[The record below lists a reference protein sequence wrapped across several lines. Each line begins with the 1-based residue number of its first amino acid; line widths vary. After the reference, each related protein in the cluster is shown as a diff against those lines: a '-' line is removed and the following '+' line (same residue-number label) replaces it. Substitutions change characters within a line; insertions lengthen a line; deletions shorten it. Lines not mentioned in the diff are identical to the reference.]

1 MATILDARTLPDG
14 TSVAPD
20 LAIIGGGPAGI
31 SLALALKDTP
41 FNILLLEAGGR
52 EFDPAVQDAYK
63 GSQEGDLPYLSLSEQ
78 SRLRYFGGSSNHWGG
93 WSRPLDAVD
102 FEKRDWI
109 AHSGWPFGLEALR
122 PYFPRAQALCET
134 GAWLYD
140 QIPLRLPNDSVIPL
154 GPGGV
159 YTSWFQF
166 SQTKGGLGHTH
177 FGERYEGDLKATPRV
192 TTWLNAAVTAL
203 RLSANAQTID
213 RLELRA
219 GGNRLTVRPRFTVL
233 AGGAME
239 NARLLLAS
247 NDVMRPGIGNQNDRV
262 GRFFA
267 DHPIPRDV
275 GTLILFNGQMPKT
288 YFSGQGI
295 NNDMPL
301 SDGTRVRAVFS
312 PTMDYVRRQKVI
324 GSLTTVEHP
333 VEMTEAFGEAV
344 AATSQALGVDGSRAR
359 AFMLGCGLEPIPDPD
374 RRLTLTNER
383 DALGLPRLK
392 LHITAPQPDF
402 EQYRITLAEL
412 GRQLLVSKAGM
423 VRLHY
428 RGRAAWLSSMN
439 RPDEQPWWG
448 SHHMGTTRMHADP
461 RQGVVDANS
470 KVHGVANLFVAGSS
484 VFPTY
489 GSSNPT
495 LNLIAL
501 TLRLGD
507 HLKTVL
513 A

>member
-1 MATILDARTLPDG
+1 MAIILDARSLPDG
-14 TSVAPD
+14 TTVTPD

-31 SLALALKDTP
+31 SLSLALKDTP
-41 FNILLLEAGGR
+41 FNILLLEAGGN

-63 GSQEGDLPYLSLSEQ
+63 GNQDGDLPYLKLEE

-109 AHSGWPFGLEALR
+109 AHSGWPFGLETLR

-140 QIPLRLPNDSVIPL
+140 QIPRRLPNDSVIPL
-154 GPGGV
+154 GQGGV

-166 SQTKGGLGHTH
+166 SKTKDGLGHTH
-177 FGERYEGDLKATPRV
+177 FGERYKGELAATPRI

-203 RLSANAQTID
+203 RLSGNAQTIE

-219 GGNRLTVRPRFTVL
+219 GGKRLAVRPRFTVL
-233 AGGAME
+233 AGGALE
-239 NARLLLAS
+239 NARLLLTS

-275 GTLILFNGQMPKT
+275 GTLVLFNGQMPKT

-312 PTMDYVRRQKVI
+312 PTMNYIRTQKVI
-324 GSLTTVEHP
+324 GSLTTVDHP
-333 VEMTEAFGEAV
+333 VAMTETMGEAV

-359 AFMLGCGLEPIPDPD
+359 AYMLGCGLEPMPDPE
-374 RRLTLTNER
+374 RRLTLTGER

-392 LHITAPQPDF
+392 LHITTPQPDF
-402 EQYRITLAEL
+402 EQYRTTLREL

-428 RGRAAWLSSMN
+428 RSRAEWLGSMN

-448 SHHMGTTRMHADP
+448 SHHMGTTRMHVDP
-461 RQGVVDANS
+461 RQGVVDADS